1 MTNSR
6 PVELKLLQLRERFA
20 AALPRRIDEIA
31 DTLSNCEAQL
41 VPLPDLERKFHSL
54 AGTAGTYGL
63 AAVADL
69 AAEGEAACS
78 TDTPVRASDMFD
90 YFHSL
95 IDSMRQ
101 ATTIGTAPAA
111 LRVIET
117 KTPARIIC
125 VDDDPQHIW
134 YLAMILKSAGY
145 EIFTARDATEFQSL
159 LANVR
164 PDLIVMDYVLPDGTG
179 IDLARLVRRD
189 ASYSTVPIVF
199 LTGRAGVEQRIEAV
213 NVGGDDFLTKPADP
227 ELLLSVIA
235 SRLQRSQSVRALI
248 DRDGL
253 TGLLNRVAFMR
264 RAEAVIAESKRRPE
278 SSALVMLDL
287 DRFKSINDSHGH
299 PAGDQVIS
307 AFGSLLARS
316 VRPGDEAGRYG
327 GEEFALLLR
336 NITYAD
342 AHNLVARLLGE
353 FGHIPFRG
361 SHADPFYV
369 TFSAGVAMLERKT
382 TLPGWVQH
390 ADEALYVAKQNGRA
404 RIEAA

>member
-1 MTNSR
+1 MTNPR
-6 PVELKLLQLRERFA
+6 PVELKLLQLRERFTA
-20 AALPRRIDEIA
+20 GLPRRIDEIA
-31 DTLSNCEAQL
+31 GTLSNCEAHL
-41 VPLPDLERKFHSL
+41 APLSDLERQFHSL

-63 AAVADL
+63 TAVADL
-69 AAEGEAACS
+69 AAAGEAACG
-78 TDTPVRASDMFD
+78 TDTPDSASEMSD

-95 IDSMRQ
+95 IDSMRR
-101 ATTIGTAPAA
+101 APTTNTSPAA
-111 LRVIET
+111 SPVIET
-117 KTPARIIC
+117 KTAARIFC
-125 VDDDPQHIW
+125 VDDDPQHTW

-145 EIFTARDATEFQSL
+145 EIFTACDATEFQSL
-159 LANVR
+159 LASVK

-189 ASYSTVPIVF
+189 SSYSTVPIVF
-199 LTGRAGVEQRIEAV
+199 LTGRAGVEHRIEAV
-213 NVGGDDFLTKPADP
+213 NVGGDDFLTKPVDP

-253 TGLLNRVAFMR
+253 TGILNRAAFMR

-278 SSALVMLDL
+278 SSAFVMLDL
-287 DRFKSINDSHGH
+287 DYFKSINDHHGH

-307 AFGSLLARS
+307 AFASLLTRGIRA
-316 VRPGDEAGRYG
+316 GDEAGRYG

-336 NITYAD
+336 NITLAD

-353 FGHIPFRG
+353 FAHIPFRG
-361 SHADPFYV
+361 AKGVPFYV
-369 TFSAGVAMLERKT
+369 TFSAGVAMLDRQT
-382 TLPGWVQH
+382 TLRDWVQH
-390 ADEALYVAKQNGRA
+390 ADEALYVAKHNGRA